1 MYIIGG
7 VIMQSHKLELEL
19 PDVILGY
26 LQMDDEKI
34 KKRVYM
40 LLLADIARQGI
51 ITFGK
56 AAELAG
62 LDKIAF
68 ITAIGHMGIPYF
80 GEDISEVINDAE
92 TVNQTM
98 KGVAQ

>member
-1 MYIIGG
+1 
-7 VIMQSHKLELEL
+7 MQSHKLEIEL
-19 PDVILGY
+19 PDAIVGF

-34 KKRVYM
+34 KKRVFM
-40 LLLADIARQGI
+40 LLLADLARQGI

-62 LDKIAF
+62 LDKMAF
-68 ITAIGHMGIPYF
+68 ITATGHMGIPYF
-80 GEDISEVINDAE
+80 DEDISEVINDAE

-98 KGVAQ
+98 KGVTQ